1 MRGGPAER
9 RAFLDT
15 ALCQLKPVYLSSLQ
29 KYNLIL
35 SQRNALLKSAAE
47 KKPESF
53 DLTMSVWSAQLAREA
68 VYIASERAAYVNSL
82 TRFVSPFFADLSG
95 GKEEISLSYSHLYTE
110 EEYLTKLTINIE
122 REIAAGATLYG
133 IHKDDVAI
141 TLNGKEARFF
151 ASQGQQRSIAFAL
164 KLGEGK
170 IAEETGGDS
179 PIYLM
184 DDVLSELDAERRSFV
199 LSSLRGKQTFVTT
212 CIPDD
217 FAGVPAERFRVKNG
231 NIIPAAP

>member
-1 MRGGPAER
+1 MNYGRGRTYRANGVPIRSGTDFIGTFRAVLFAPEHIALVRGGPAER

-95 GKEEISLSYSHLYTE
+95 GKEEISLF
-110 EEYLTKLTINIE
+110 
-122 REIAAGATLYG
+122 AYG
-133 IHKDDVAI
+133 
-141 TLNGKEARFF
+141 F
-151 ASQGQQRSIAFAL
+151 
-164 KLGEGK
+164 
-170 IAEETGGDS
+170 
-179 PIYLM
+179 
-184 DDVLSELDAERRSFV
+184 
-199 LSSLRGKQTFVTT
+199 
-212 CIPDD
+212 
-217 FAGVPAERFRVKNG
+217 
-231 NIIPAAP
+231 